1 MAETYYTI
9 KALAEHLQVSDKLIR
24 NEIANG
30 HLKTLRVGKVTESA
44 FNNYKQYK
52 LLEHEMYGG

>member
-30 HLKTLRVGKVTESA
+30 HLKTLRVGKGYRISEQQLQEYLHRTEI
-44 FNNYKQYK
+44 
-52 LLEHEMYGG
+52 